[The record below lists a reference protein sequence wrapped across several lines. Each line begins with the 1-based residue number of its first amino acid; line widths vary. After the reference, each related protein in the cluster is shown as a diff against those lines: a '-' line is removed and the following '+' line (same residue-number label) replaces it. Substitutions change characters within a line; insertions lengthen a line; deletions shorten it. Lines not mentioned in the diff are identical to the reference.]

1 MAFKFESLKVW
12 HEAMEVNDKI
22 LLLTK
27 NHFPKDVRF
36 ILTPQIRRAADSI
49 VLNIA
54 EGCAGQTNPVFKT
67 FLGYALRSG
76 IEVVSCVF
84 LARKRNYIT
93 EELFKEI
100 YTDLEVLS
108 KRITA
113 LRNTL

>member
-1 MAFKFESLKVW
+1 MAFKFENLKVW
-12 HEAMEVNDKI
+12 RDAMEVNDKI
-22 LLLTK
+22 LVLTK
-27 NHFPKDVRF
+27 NHFPKDERF

-54 EGCAGQTNPVFKT
+54 EGCTGQTNPVFKT

-76 IEVVSCVF
+76 IEVISCVF

-100 YTDLEVLS
+100 YTDIEVLS